1 MSIDKE
7 AITLTLSIS
16 AGIVSAATF
25 VVALAQ
31 MKIASAKTRL
41 ELYNKRFNIYTC
53 ALDYFQAAWGKS
65 DKPAETHQREFIRCY
80 RESQF
85 LFEDRDGV
93 YETLTNIKD
102 AGAQAIGLEKMIHE
116 LESSPTSDPRVAASC
131 REKRMEHLGSFERS
145 LMTLEKQLSKYI
157 RFERASGWH
166 PFK

>member
-25 VVALAQ
+25 IVALAQ
-31 MKIASAKTRL
+31 MKIASAKNRL

-65 DKPAETHQREFIRCY
+65 DRPAEAHQREFIRCY

-85 LFEDRDGV
+85 LFKDSDGV
-93 YETLTNIKD
+93 YATLTKIKD
-102 AGAQAIGLEKMIHE
+102 AGSQAIGLEEIIRE
-116 LESSPTSDPRVAASC
+116 LEASPNNDPRAAASC
-131 REKRMEHLGSFERS
+131 REKRMEYLSNFERS
-145 LMTLEKQLSKYI
+145 LMTLEKKLSKYI
-157 RFERASGWH
+157 RFEHASGWH